1 MGEVKKGTV
10 PRRLKGKEK
19 QMEHEI
25 RNVVTTS
32 DELFN
37 SPSWAE
43 VVERRHKE
51 KGHGNRVFRQFKLD
65 CGNNRTIV
73 VYLAEMIG
81 LSLVTGKLTKPTVG
95 VLMQVKDRDNYIGM
109 KLEEGV
115 SGYAIKGELYKR
127 LCKRFPLTDWDVQD
141 CPVE

>member
-1 MGEVKKGTV
+1 
-10 PRRLKGKEK
+10 
-19 QMEHEI
+19 MEHEI
-25 RNVVTTS
+25 RKVVTTS

-37 SPSWAE
+37 SPSWVE
-43 VVERRHKE
+43 VTERRHKE

-65 CGNNRTIV
+65 CGNNREIV

-95 VLMQVKDRDNYIGM
+95 VLMQVHERFGRNLQYCRYVGL

-115 SGYAIKGELYKR
+115 SGYAVKGELYKR
-127 LCKRFPLTDWDVQD
+127 LCKRFPLTDMDVQN
-141 CPVE
+141 CPVK

>member
-1 MGEVKKGTV
+1 
-10 PRRLKGKEK
+10 
-19 QMEHEI
+19 MEHEI
-25 RNVVTTS
+25 RKVVTTS

-37 SPSWAE
+37 SPNWVE
-43 VVERRHKE
+43 VIERRHKE

-81 LSLVTGKLTKPTVG
+81 LSLVTLKFSKPTVG
-95 VLMQVKDRDNYIGM
+95 VLMQVQDKYNFIGL

-115 SGYAIKGELYKR
+115 SRDAIKNELYKR
-127 LCKRFPLTDWDVQD
+127 LCKRFPLTDMDVQD
-141 CPVE
+141 CPVK

>member
-1 MGEVKKGTV
+1 
-10 PRRLKGKEK
+10 
-19 QMEHEI
+19 MEHEI
-25 RNVVTTS
+25 RKVVTTS

-37 SPSWAE
+37 TPSWVE

-65 CGNNRTIV
+65 CGNNREIV

-81 LSLVTGKLTKPTVG
+81 LSLVTCKLTKPTVG
-95 VLMQVKDRDNYIGM
+95 VLIHVLERFGRNLQDSRFVGL

-127 LCKRFPLTDWDVQD
+127 LCKKFPLTDMDVQD

>member
-1 MGEVKKGTV
+1 
-10 PRRLKGKEK
+10 
-19 QMEHEI
+19 MEHEI
-25 RNVVTTS
+25 RKVVTTS

-37 SPSWAE
+37 SQSWVE

-65 CGNNRTIV
+65 CGNNREIV

-81 LSLVTGKLTKPTVG
+81 LSLGTCKLTKPTVG
-95 VLMQVKDRDNYIGM
+95 VLIQVLERFGRNLQNSRFVGL
-109 KLEEGV
+109 KLEEGI

-127 LCKRFPLTDWDVQD
+127 LCKRFPLTDMDVQD